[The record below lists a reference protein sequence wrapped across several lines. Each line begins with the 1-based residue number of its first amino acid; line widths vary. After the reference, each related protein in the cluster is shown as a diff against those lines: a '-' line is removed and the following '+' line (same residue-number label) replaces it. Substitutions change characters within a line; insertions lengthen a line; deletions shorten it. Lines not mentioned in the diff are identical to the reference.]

1 MKGKLEVRSEKL
13 GVFRF
18 ERLLGS
24 LRFNSSLLIPNSK
37 LAVHAFAIL
46 ALAMILLPSCSSGK
60 KGNGSFRAVPVVKDD
75 LEITVLSTGN
85 VQPQNQLAVY
95 SPIAGRIEKI
105 LIREGDNVSKGQK
118 LMEMSSTERAT
129 LLDEA
134 AAQGTSQ
141 LAYWQTLYQ
150 ETPLLSP
157 EIGQV
162 IYLPTVPGQIVGTS
176 VTLMVMSDHLI
187 VNTQV
192 DETDLA
198 QIKMNQDAEITLDAY
213 PDDPIDGIV
222 RRISYQS
229 TLVNNVTTYE
239 VDVWPKQVPSYMRS
253 GMTANV
259 VFTVNEKDDIL
270 LIPSESIQQNPD
282 GQSFVLKGADQPN
295 GKPATVV
302 IQTGLTDGK
311 QTEVTSG
318 LKEGDKVLIK
328 TFSVGQLSPA
338 STGSNP
344 FMPNM
349 RGSGTGNRGGGAPP
363 AGGGAPPAGGGGGGR

>member
-1 MKGKLEVRSEKL
+1 M
-13 GVFRF
+13 
-18 ERLLGS
+18 LL
-24 LRFNSSLLIPNSK
+24 
-37 LAVHAFAIL
+37 A
-46 ALAMILLPSCSSGK
+46 SCFGGSGK
-60 KGNGSFRAVPVVKDD
+60 RGAGGFRAVPVVKDD

-105 LIREGDNVSKGQK
+105 LIREGDNVRKGQK
-118 LMEMSSTERAT
+118 LMELSSTERAT

-141 LAYWQTLYQ
+141 LAYWQQLYQ

-157 EIGQV
+157 ETGQV
-162 IYLPTVPGQIVGTS
+162 IYLPTVPGQVVGTS

-198 QIKMNQDAEITLDAY
+198 QIKMNQDAQITLDAY
-213 PDDPIDGIV
+213 PDKPIDGIV
-222 RRISYQS
+222 RRISFQS

-239 VDVWPKQVPSYMRS
+239 VDVWPTQVPSYMRS

-259 VFTVNEKDDIL
+259 VFSVNEKDDIL
-270 LIPSESIQQNPD
+270 LIPSEAIQQTPD
-282 GQSFVLKGADQPN
+282 GQTYVLKGADQPK
-295 GKPATVV
+295 GKPATVM

-318 LKEGDKVLIK
+318 LKEGDRVLVK
-328 TFSVGQLSPA
+328 SFSAGQLA
-338 STGSNP
+338 SSASNSTNP
-344 FMPNM
+344 FTIARPTPSARN
-349 RGSGTGNRGGGAPP
+349 GGAP
-363 AGGGAPPAGGGGGGR
+363 GGAPGGGGGGH